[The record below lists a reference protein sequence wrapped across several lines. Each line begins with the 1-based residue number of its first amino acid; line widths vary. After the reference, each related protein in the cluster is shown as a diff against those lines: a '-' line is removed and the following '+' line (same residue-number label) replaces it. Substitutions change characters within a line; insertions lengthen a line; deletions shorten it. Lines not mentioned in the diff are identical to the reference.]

1 MEISFAIDLLPFY
14 WRLSNKNDRANN
26 LVNSNFSFE
35 FDIDN
40 RHNLLIQKRNDE
52 VLNALNI
59 VYQEEYNIGYLQDQN
74 LIAKQYGTDFF
85 EFLKK
90 HAFIQKNIKTV
101 LEIGCG
107 GCVML
112 SKLQTIGYKVTGI
125 DSSPFA
131 FNEGQKKGIHV
142 IQDFFPS
149 ESLRDKFDLIFHVDV
164 LEHVDDY
171 VGFLKSQYD
180 QLTDDGFLVVNV
192 PDASESIELGDFS
205 LAMHQHLNYFS
216 TDSLT
221 SVLESSGFEV
231 LVAERAGYGGSIY
244 AIAAKNPKKSD
255 YGLPIDRDGKHFLVA
270 AQQSSDKFARTIHE
284 ILASHGNTL
293 GFYVPLR
300 ALPYVTK
307 AKLNNDFRFFDDTPH
322 WHHLFFDGIDVEIE
336 NFDDLVRNPVTHI
349 VIMSFTF
356 ADSIKNKIHRQF
368 GESIHVLTLKD
379 IIKNHF

>member
-1 MEISFAIDLLPFY
+1 MDKSFAIDLLPFY
-14 WRLSNKNDRANN
+14 WRLSNKNDRTKN
-26 LVNSNFSFE
+26 LVSSNFLFE
-35 FDIDN
+35 FDIDT

-59 VYQEEYNIGYLQDQN
+59 IYQEEYNIGYLQDQN
-74 LIAKQYGTDFF
+74 VIAKQYGTDFF
-85 EFLKK
+85 DFLKK
-90 HAFIQKNIKTV
+90 HAFVHKRIKTV

-112 SKLQTIGYKVTGI
+112 SKLQSIGYEVTGI

-149 ESLRDKFDLIFHVDV
+149 KSLSDKFDLIFHVDV

-171 VGFLKSQYD
+171 VGFLKSQHD

-192 PDASESIELGDFS
+192 PDASESIKLGDFS

-231 LVAERAGYGGSIY
+231 LAAERAGYGGSIY
-244 AIAAKNPKKSD
+244 ALAAKKSKKSD
-255 YGLPIDRDGKHFLVA
+255 NSSPIDNGGKHFLVA
-270 AQQSSDKFARTIHE
+270 AAQSSDKFSRAIHK
-284 ILASHGNTL
+284 ILASRGNTL

-307 AKLNNDFRFFDDTPH
+307 TKINCDFRFFDDTPH
-322 WHHLFFDGIDVEIE
+322 WHHLFFDGMDVKIE
-336 NFDDLVRNPVTHI
+336 NFDDLVRDPVTHV

-356 ADSIKNKIHRQF
+356 ADVIKKKIQRQF
-368 GESIHVLTLKD
+368 GDSINVLTLND
-379 IIKNHF
+379 IINNSF

>member
-1 MEISFAIDLLPFY
+1 
-14 WRLSNKNDRANN
+14 
-26 LVNSNFSFE
+26 
-35 FDIDN
+35 
-40 RHNLLIQKRNDE
+40 DE

-59 VYQEEYNIGYLQDQN
+59 IYQEEYNIGYLQDQN
-74 LIAKQYGTDFF
+74 VIAKQYGTDFF
-85 EFLKK
+85 DFLKK
-90 HAFIQKNIKTV
+90 HAFVHKRIKTV

-112 SKLQTIGYKVTGI
+112 SKLQSIGYEVTGI

-149 ESLRDKFDLIFHVDV
+149 KSLSDKFDLIFHVDV

-171 VGFLKSQYD
+171 VGFLKSQHD

-192 PDASESIELGDFS
+192 PDASESIKLGDFS

-231 LVAERAGYGGSIY
+231 LAAERAGYGGSIY
-244 AIAAKNPKKSD
+244 ALAAKKSKKSD
-255 YGLPIDRDGKHFLVA
+255 NSSPIDNGGKHFLVA
-270 AQQSSDKFARTIHE
+270 AAQSSDKFSRAIHK
-284 ILASHGNTL
+284 ILASRGNTL

-307 AKLNNDFRFFDDTPH
+307 TKINCDFRFFDDTPH
-322 WHHLFFDGIDVEIE
+322 WHHLFFDGMDVKIE
-336 NFDDLVRNPVTHI
+336 NFDDLVRDPVTHV

-356 ADSIKNKIHRQF
+356 ADVIKKKIQRQF
-368 GESIHVLTLKD
+368 GDSINVLTLND
-379 IIKNHF
+379 IINNSF